1 MASISGANTILLKFD
16 EDGQFLEGPLAA
28 AAMPGENLVMTS
40 AADTQGRD
48 TYTPG
53 ATAAGG
59 TAAGAAA
66 GPVKILREDS
76 LRGRTVN
83 DAYAAGDNAFIY
95 VAAEGDVLQVL
106 VLTGQTIAK
115 GNGGSAGADGKW
127 VVATVNARGEFLE
140 GSGGAALTVDTLM
153 RMRIF

>member
-16 EDGQFLEGPLAA
+16 EEGPFFEGPLAA
-28 AAMPGENLVMTS
+28 AAMPGMNLVMTS
-40 AADTQGRD
+40 AADTQQRD
-48 TYTPG
+48 TFTPG

-76 LRGRTVN
+76 LRGKTVN
-83 DAYAAGDNAFIY
+83 DAYAAGDNAFGY
-95 VAAEGDVLQVL
+95 QCQPGDHIQVL

-115 GNGGSAGADGKW
+115 GNGGAAGVDGKW
-127 VVATVNARGEFLE
+127 IVATTNARGEFIE
-140 GSGGAALTVDTLM
+140 GSGGAALAADTLV
-153 RMRIF
+153 RLRIF